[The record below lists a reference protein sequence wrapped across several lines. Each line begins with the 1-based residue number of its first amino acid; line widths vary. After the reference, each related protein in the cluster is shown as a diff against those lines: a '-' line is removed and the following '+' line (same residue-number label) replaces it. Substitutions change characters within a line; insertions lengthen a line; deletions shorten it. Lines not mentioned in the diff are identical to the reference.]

1 MHLKWDPVFCCFVF
15 FGGGGG
21 GEGGVRII
29 SAILSDPDLSLPESR
44 KSAGSLPKW
53 PLVIKSIGREGGGG
67 VSQYHVIRVSGMR
80 NQKIFPCVLQ
90 QIS

>member
-1 MHLKWDPVFCCFVF
+1 MGSSILLFRFLW
-15 FGGGGG
+15 GGG

-67 VSQYHVIRVSGMR
+67 VSQYHVIEF
-80 NQKIFPCVLQ
+80 QE
-90 QIS
+90 